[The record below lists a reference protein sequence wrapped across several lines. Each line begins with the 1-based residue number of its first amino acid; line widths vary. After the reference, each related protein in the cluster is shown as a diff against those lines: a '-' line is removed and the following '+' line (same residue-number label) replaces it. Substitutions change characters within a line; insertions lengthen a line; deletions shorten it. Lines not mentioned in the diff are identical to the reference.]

1 MDIPIFWNVTLL
13 KDAPN
18 PAGVLRSR
26 AVGEP
31 PLLMGCAALFAI
43 RYAINAGRQQVG
55 KTGRFTL
62 DSPATVSNVLDTL
75 VREGV
80 TVPGRFALL

>member
-1 MDIPIFWNVTLL
+1 MDIPISWNVTLL
-13 KDAPN
+13 KNAPN
-18 PAGVLRSR
+18 PVGVLRSR

-43 RYAINAGRQQVG
+43 RYAINAGRLQAG

-62 DSPATVSNVLDTL
+62 NSPATVPNVLDTL
-75 VREGV
+75 VSEGV
-80 TVPGRFALL
+80 TTPARFTLV